1 LFQSAVTVPLRGAAD
16 PPLTRAFSTLEGLK
30 TITRRGKIGASTPVF
45 GMRPMR
51 WPFERTTNDPKDDS
65 LTVSPRAAAS
75 QISSRTAWTSSADF
89 VRETMT
95 DG

>member
-1 LFQSAVTVPLRGAAD
+1 
-16 PPLTRAFSTLEGLK
+16 
-30 TITRRGKIGASTPVF
+30 
-45 GMRPMR
+45 MRPMR

-65 LTVSPRAAAS
+65 SPVSPRAAAS
-75 QISSRTAWTSSADF
+75 QILLRTAWTSSADF